1 MSNPEMTASV
11 PLWRDLR
18 AVALLMAGTLKIM
31 ANATISPALAG
42 LAASFAATA
51 HAGLL
56 TRLLVPA
63 PSFSVILLAP
73 VVGLLADRYGRRPL
87 LLWGIVLFVI
97 AGTSGLYLPDLP
109 SILGSRLLLG
119 VAVAVVTTAQ
129 TALIG
134 DYFSGDR
141 RSTFLSWQVA
151 ATNFGGFFFIVLAGM
166 LAGVSPRLPFAVYG
180 LAALCLPIAWIAVT
194 REPSRPAH
202 VSRPSER
209 DDGSAGN
216 WGLAILGVTA
226 LTLTTVMLFFMMPT
240 QLPFFTESLGLDS
253 ASWTATALG
262 TLTLTGGFVALAHS
276 RILGLLGLART
287 YALGYALMAMGFGL
301 LSTGT
306 ASQQLLLAT
315 ASIGAGYALVMP
327 NFIIQALRAAPA
339 WRRGFVSGI
348 VTTGMFSGQLISPLV
363 STPIANGLGF
373 GATFAGT
380 CLILA
385 VMAAAALLAS
395 LAGRRGQAD

>member
-1 MSNPEMTASV
+1 MSNPEITASV

-18 AVALLMAGTLKIM
+18 AVTLLMAGTLKIM

-63 PSFSVILLAP
+63 PSLSVILFAP
-73 VVGLLADRYGRRPL
+73 MAGLLADRYGRRPL
-87 LLWGIVLFVI
+87 LLWGIVLFVV
-97 AGTSGLYLPDLP
+97 AGTAGLYLPDLP

-134 DYFSGDR
+134 DYFTGDR
-141 RSTFLSWQVA
+141 CSTFLSWQVA

-166 LAGVSPRLPFAVYG
+166 LADLSPRLPFAVYG
-180 LAALCLPIAWIAVT
+180 LAALCLPVAWIALV
-194 REPSRPAH
+194 REPS
-202 VSRPSER
+202 PSARRSLPQER
-209 DDGSAGN
+209 LEGTGEN
-216 WGLAILGVTA
+216 WGLAIFGVTA

-253 ASWTATALG
+253 ASWTASALG
-262 TLTLTGGFVALAHS
+262 ALTLTGGFVALVHS
-276 RILGLLGLART
+276 RILVLLGLART
-287 YALGYALMAMGFGL
+287 YALGYALMALGFGL

-306 ASQQLLLAT
+306 ASQVLLVAT

-363 STPIANGLGF
+363 STPVSYRLGF
-373 GATFAGT
+373 EETFAGT
-380 CLILA
+380 CLILGAMA
-385 VMAAAALLAS
+385 VTALLVS
-395 LAGRRGQAD
+395 LTRRGGRGV

>member
-1 MSNPEMTASV
+1 MSNPEMTVPV

-18 AVALLMAGTLKIM
+18 AVALLMASTLKIM

-63 PSFSVILLAP
+63 PSLSVILLAP
-73 VVGLLADRYGRRPL
+73 VAGLLADRYGRRPL

-180 LAALCLPIAWIAVT
+180 LAALCLPFVWIAIV

-202 VSRPSER
+202 AARPPETR
-209 DDGSAGN
+209 NGSAGN
-216 WGLAILGVTA
+216 WGLAIFGVTA
-226 LTLTTVMLFFMMPT
+226 LTLATVMLFFMMPT

-253 ASWTATALG
+253 ASWTASALG
-262 TLTLTGGFVALAHS
+262 TLTLTGGFAALGLG
-276 RILGLLGLART
+276 RILVLLGLART
-287 YALGYALMAMGFGL
+287 YALGYAMMALGFGL
-301 LSTGT
+301 LSAGP
-306 ASQQLLLAT
+306 ASQVLLLAT
-315 ASIGAGYALVMP
+315 AAIGAGYALVMP
-327 NFIIQALRAAPA
+327 NFVIQALRAAPA

-363 STPIANGLGF
+363 STPFAHGVGF
-373 GATFAGT
+373 EATFAGT

-385 VMAAAALLAS
+385 VMAAAALLVS
-395 LAGRRGQAD
+395 LAGRRGQAV

>member
-1 MSNPEMTASV
+1 MSGSEITASI

-18 AVALLMAGTLKIM
+18 AVALLMVGTLKIM

-63 PSFSVILLAP
+63 PSLSVILLAP
-73 VVGLLADRYGRRPL
+73 VAGLLADRFGRRPL
-87 LLWGIVLFVI
+87 LLSGIVLFVL

-109 SILGSRLLLG
+109 SILGSRLVLG

-134 DYFSGDR
+134 DYFYGDR

-166 LAGVSPRLPFAVYG
+166 LAGVSPRLPFTVYG
-180 LAALCLPIAWIAVT
+180 LAALCLPVAWIAVT
-194 REPSRPAH
+194 REPIRAAHASRPQD
-202 VSRPSER
+202 RPEAGR
-209 DDGSAGN
+209 DR
-216 WGLAILGVTA
+216 WGLGISGVTA
-226 LTLTTVMLFFMMPT
+226 LTLATVMLFFMMPT

-276 RILGLLGLART
+276 RILATLGLALT
-287 YALGYALMAMGFGL
+287 YALGYALMALGFGL
-301 LSTGT
+301 LSAGT
-306 ASQQLLLAT
+306 ASQLLVPAT
-315 ASIGAGYALVMP
+315 ASIGGGYALVMP

-348 VTTGMFSGQLISPLV
+348 ITTGMFSGQLISPLV
-363 STPIANGLGF
+363 STPIAQSVGF
-373 GATFAGT
+373 GETFAGT

-385 VMAAAALLAS
+385 VMAAAALLVS
-395 LAGRRGQAD
+395 LAGRRGRAV